1 MYEELAEVEEGEK
14 VIFNGYFRLH
24 DGILTKNYFLD
35 TRNLTEHGTLTDPD
49 FGFTFTEFI
58 LKN

>member
-1 MYEELAEVEEGEK
+1 MYEELAEDEEGEK

-35 TRNLTEHGTLTDPD
+35 IRNLTEHGTLTDPD

>member
-1 MYEELAEVEEGEK
+1 M
-14 VIFNGYFRLH
+14 VI
-24 DGILTKNYFLD
+24 KNYFLD